1 MSFRL
6 QPHRRNTVSLYI
18 PMKEGKIMWFP
29 MLFERIHE
37 LSREDYREIG
47 VAGNPAPSN
56 LRRLEDER
64 LEEKVRRIHVPREP
78 LESEL
83 RELIDQFGKGDMPQ
97 PVYLFSQ
104 DEDFGSRHTIEM
116 LKDYCR
122 ESDLPFMELNREDM
136 EEGGIEGIQYLITLA
151 GVDKIVLFCE
161 PFWEEQNF
169 YEKLLEME
177 NAFIIGRGGEPSRE
191 LSGVEDRF
199 RIFDLEEDY
208 PFTEEQIYEILRLNL
223 EAVRLQPETPIPD
236 KYLKTIIQITQSP
249 GRALNILGVCLAV
262 AAYRRKCGKEPQVTD
277 ADLEACSNR
286 KVVEWIAHR

>member
-1 MSFRL
+1 
-6 QPHRRNTVSLYI
+6 
-18 PMKEGKIMWFP
+18 

-37 LSREDYREIG
+37 LTREDYREIG

-83 RELIDQFGKGDMPQ
+83 RELIDQFKESDMPQ

-104 DEDFGSRHTIEM
+104 DEDFGSRHTIEI

-122 ESDLPFMELNREDM
+122 EIDVPFMELNREDI
-136 EEGGIEGIQYLITLA
+136 EEAGIEGIQYLITLA
-151 GVDKIVLFCE
+151 GVDKFVLFCE
-161 PFWEEQNF
+161 HFGEEDDS

-177 NAFIIGRGGEPSRE
+177 NAFIIGRGGEPERK
-191 LSGVEDRF
+191 LPGGGDRF

-223 EAVRLQPETPIPD
+223 EAVQLRTEMPISD
-236 KYLKTIIQITQSP
+236 EHLKTIIQITQSP

-262 AAYRRKCGKEPQVTD
+262 AAYRQKFGKEPHITD